1 MKFETPAHRSL
12 EEQCIR
18 HYLRTLGEGYEAIPT
33 ATYACVDWL
42 VYDERGLREIVEI
55 KCRSHSYGRFPDVL
69 LEPKKREHALTV
81 GRLLKTSVKLIVGW
95 MDVIG
100 ITDLTDADYSIA
112 PGGRMD
118 RGAANDHGNKAHLP
132 IDQFRILEI
141 QGETK

>member
-42 VYDERGLREIVEI
+42 VYDERSLREIVEI
-55 KCRSHSYGRFPDVL
+55 KCRTHDYGRYPDVF
-69 LEPKKREHALTV
+69 LEPLKRENALIV
-81 GRLLKTSVKLIVGW
+81 GRLLKAPVKLLVGW

-100 ITDLTDADYSIA
+100 VTDLTLARFDLGLA
-112 PGGRMD
+112 GRMD
-118 RGAANDHGNKAHLP
+118 RGAPNDHGTKALLP